1 MLRSSFVVTL
11 RLVADL
17 QSSERT
23 VVRYVWRPRGADPTP
38 LLTVAVLADRYT
50 LQASTFQM
58 AILLQYNTEDS
69 YTVQQLTDSTQIKTD
84 ILVQVL
90 QILLKSKLLVLE
102 DENANVDE
110 VEFKSDTVIKL
121 FLGYKNKKLRVNIN
135 VPMKTEQKQEQE
147 TTHKN
152 IEEDRK
158 LLIQAAIVRIMK
170 MRKVL
175 KHQQLLAEVLNQLSS
190 RFKPRVPVI
199 KKCIDILIEK
209 EYLERVDGEKDTYSY
224 LA

>member
-1 MLRSSFVVTL
+1 
-11 RLVADL
+11 
-17 QSSERT
+17 
-23 VVRYVWRPRGADPTP
+23 
-38 LLTVAVLADRYT
+38 
-50 LQASTFQM
+50 M

-110 VEFKSDTVIKL
+110 VEFKPDTVIKL

-199 KKCIDILIEK
+199 KVTQGQMFFFSHFLNTSTENVQDLV
-209 EYLERVDGEKDTYSY
+209 LRVRKRNSCRFITD
-224 LA
+224 